1 VLNTF
6 KPASPDAGFYFLRLR
21 LMFSKSYDDRM
32 TSAELTATATQ
43 LIVEI
48 EKLIPGCMQNPA
60 DRDNNL
66 GNVTLMIVAEGGQI
80 FGRMFGDTQQRQRNT
95 SRIAWQKSMQVWMTG
110 QATGEFEKQVYGR
123 NVDPGQFGLQ
133 HPDLIGWQ
141 GGLPV
146 VAKDGTKLAV
156 AMSGFTGE
164 TDCAIIRQAV
174 AKVPGLAMG

>member
-1 VLNTF
+1 M
-6 KPASPDAGFYFLRLR
+6 SP
-21 LMFSKSYDDRM
+21 
-32 TSAELTATATQ
+32 TELTAIAEQ
-43 LIVEI
+43 LIAEI

-66 GNVTLMIVAEGGQI
+66 GNVTLMIVAEDGRI
-80 FGRMFGDTQQRQRNT
+80 FGRMFGDNNARRRVT

-110 QATGEFEKQVYGR
+110 QATGKFEKQVYGQ
-123 NVDPGQFGLQ
+123 NVDPGKFGLQ
-133 HPDLIGWQ
+133 HPDLIGWD

-146 VAKDGTKLAV
+146 VSKDGTKLAV

-174 AKVPGLAMG
+174 AKVPGLTMAEG